1 MFGLGTLDCTGP
13 VYKIIDIF
21 VNPSFFDFFNL
32 LLHFNGDLTFN
43 FMAMERTLVLIKPD
57 GVQRGLVGEI
67 MSRFERKGLKMVG
80 CKMMS
85 LDEAVLREH
94 YAHIADK
101 PFFPG
106 VSKFMSSSPVVAMC
120 WEGLECVEAVRLI
133 TGVTKSRQA
142 DAGTIRG
149 DFAMSVSCNV
159 IHTSDS
165 VETAAKEVARFFKT
179 DELYEYSKGEY
190 EHVYNDEERA

>member
-1 MFGLGTLDCTGP
+1 
-13 VYKIIDIF
+13 
-21 VNPSFFDFFNL
+21 
-32 LLHFNGDLTFN
+32 
-43 FMAMERTLVLIKPD
+43 MAMERTLVLIKPD

-67 MSRFERKGLKMVG
+67 ISRFEKKGLKMIA
-80 CKMMS
+80 CKMMR

-106 VSKFMSSSPVVAMC
+106 VAHFMKSSPVLAMC
-120 WEGLECVEAVRLI
+120 WEGLECVDAVRLI
-133 TGVTKSRQA
+133 TGVTKGRTA

-159 IHTSDS
+159 IHTSDT
-165 VETAAKEVARFFKT
+165 VENAGKEVVRFFNA
-179 DELYEYSKGEY
+179 DELHEYYKSEY
-190 EHVYNDEERA
+190 EHVYNEEERA